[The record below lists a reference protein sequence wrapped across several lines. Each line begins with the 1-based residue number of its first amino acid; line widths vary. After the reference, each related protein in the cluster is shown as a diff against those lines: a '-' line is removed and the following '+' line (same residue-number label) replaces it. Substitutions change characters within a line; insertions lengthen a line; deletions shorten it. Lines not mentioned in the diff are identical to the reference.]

1 LPAAEDHSVAAD
13 FQDHCGSPAQW
24 LKRAMA
30 ALLVSAAVTVAVPEP
45 PARAETI
52 TIGLVGAVSATHWP
66 IYVGLKQ
73 GYYAAQDIQLATVFT
88 LSSNA
93 LVQQLAA
100 GSLDAAL
107 STGIVDPVYAIDRG
121 APIAVLRLEM
131 VSPPYALLAKPA
143 FGSIKELKGKTIMV
157 DGPKGITRLY
167 VERMLAANGMK
178 PTEVE
183 TLFAGATS
191 ARFSALLAGAIDA
204 TILLPPFNFFAESA
218 GFKTLGLSV
227 DYTPELPFTGAVV
240 NRNWAT
246 THRATL
252 DRLIAVHNQSMAWFL
267 DSRNRDAAIALM
279 VEATR
284 QRPEDVA
291 KAYDFLQGRNFFD
304 ASGRVSRAKMNAM
317 LAALWELGDITPQL
331 NVDRL
336 ILPGVT
342 QLSD

>member
-1 LPAAEDHSVAAD
+1 MTKWLARALAISLLAAAAAPA
-13 FQDHCGSPAQW
+13 
-24 LKRAMA
+24 
-30 ALLVSAAVTVAVPEP
+30 P

-73 GYYAAQDIQLATVFT
+73 GYYAAKDIQLATVFT

-93 LVQQLAA
+93 LVQQLAG

-107 STGIVDPVYAIDRG
+107 STGIVDPVYAIDKG

-131 VSPPYALLAKPA
+131 VSPPYALLAKPGIA
-143 FGSIKELKGKTIMV
+143 SIKDLKGKTIMV

-167 VERMLAANGMK
+167 VERMLAANGIK
-178 PTEVE
+178 PGETE

-191 ARFSALLAGAIDA
+191 ARFSALVAGAIDA

-218 GFKTLGLSV
+218 GFRNLGLSV

-240 NRNWAT
+240 NRGWAAA
-246 THRATL
+246 HRATL
-252 DRLIAVHNQSMAWFL
+252 DRLLAVHNQSMAWFL
-267 DSRNRDAAIALM
+267 DTRNREPAIGLM
-279 VEATR
+279 VEATH
-284 QRPEDVA
+284 QKPEDIA

-304 ASGRVSRAKMNAM
+304 AGGKVSRARMNAM
-317 LAALWELGDITPQL
+317 LAALRELGDISPGL
-331 NVDRL
+331 DVDRL
-336 ILPGVT
+336 VLPGVT
-342 QLSD
+342 QVTE

>member
-1 LPAAEDHSVAAD
+1 MERGMIRMP
-13 FQDHCGSPAQW
+13 QW
-24 LKRAMA
+24 LKRALS
-30 ALLVSAAVTVAVPEP
+30 ALLVCVPVTLAP
-45 PARAETI
+45 PAQAETI

-66 IYVGLKQ
+66 IYVGLSQ
-73 GYYAAQDIQLATVFT
+73 GYYAAQDIKLATVFT

-107 STGIVDPVYAIDRG
+107 STGIVDPIYAIDKG
-121 APIAVLRLEM
+121 APIAILRLEM

-143 FGSIKELKGKTIMV
+143 IASIKELKGKTIMV

-167 VERMLAANGMK
+167 VERMLAANGIR
-178 PTEVE
+178 PGETE
-183 TLFAGATS
+183 TLFAGATA
-191 ARFSALLAGAIDA
+191 ARFSALVAGAIDA
-204 TILLPPFNFFAESA
+204 TILLPPFNFFAESS
-218 GFKTLGLSV
+218 GFRTLGLSV

-240 NRNWAT
+240 NRNWAM

-267 DSRNRDAAIALM
+267 DLRNREQAIALM

-284 QRPEDVA
+284 QKPDDVA
-291 KAYDFLQGRNFFD
+291 KAYDFLQNKKFFD
-304 ASGRVSRAKMNAM
+304 ASGKVSRTKMNAM
-317 LAALWELGDITPQL
+317 LAALRELGDISPEL

-336 ILPGVT
+336 LLPGVT
-342 QLSD
+342 QVTD

>member
-1 LPAAEDHSVAAD
+1 MGMPR
-13 FQDHCGSPAQW
+13 W
-24 LKRAMA
+24 LERALA
-30 ALLVSAAVTVAVPEP
+30 ALLVAACVGAAPS
-45 PARAETI
+45 ARAETI

-73 GYYAAQDIQLATVFT
+73 GYYAAQDIKLATVFT

-107 STGIVDPVYAIDRG
+107 STGIVDPIYAIDKG
-121 APIAVLRLEM
+121 AAIAVLRLEM

-143 FGSIKELKGKTIMV
+143 IASIKELKGKTVMV

-167 VERMLAANGMK
+167 VERMLAKNGIR
-178 PTEVE
+178 PGELQ
-183 TLFAGATS
+183 TLFAGATA
-191 ARFSALLAGAIDA
+191 ARFSALQAGAIDA

-218 GFKTLGLSV
+218 GFRTIGLSV

-240 NRNWAT
+240 NRNWAMA
-246 THRATL
+246 HRAAL

-267 DSRNRDAAIALM
+267 DTRNREQAIAIM

-284 QRPEDVA
+284 QKPEDVA

-304 ASGRVSRAKMNAM
+304 ASGKVSRAKMNAI
-317 LAALWELGDITPQL
+317 LAALRELGDISPDL
-331 NVDRL
+331 DVDRL
-336 ILPGVT
+336 LLPGVT
-342 QLSD
+342 QVTD

>member
-1 LPAAEDHSVAAD
+1 MATHFE
-13 FQDHCGSPAQW
+13 
-24 LKRAMA
+24 RALT
-30 ALLVSAAVTVAVPEP
+30 ALLVAAAAPLAPTAQ
-45 PARAETI
+45 AETI

-73 GYYAAQDIQLATVFT
+73 GYYAAEDIKLATVFT

-107 STGIVDPVYAIDRG
+107 STGIVDPIYAIDKG

-143 FGSIKELKGKTIMV
+143 IAGIKELKGKTVMA

-167 VERMLAANGMK
+167 VERMLKANGVK
-178 PTEVE
+178 PGEVE

-191 ARFSALLAGAIDA
+191 ARFSALMAGAIDA

-218 GFKTLGLSV
+218 GFRTLGLSV

-240 NRNWAT
+240 NRNWAMM
-246 THRATL
+246 HRATL

-267 DSRNRDAAIALM
+267 DVRNREEAIALM

-284 QRPEDVA
+284 QKPDDVA
-291 KAYDFLQGRNFFD
+291 KAYDFLQGKNFFD
-304 ASGRVSRAKMNAM
+304 ASGKVSRTKMNAM
-317 LAALWELGDITPQL
+317 LAALRELGDVSPEL

-336 ILPGVT
+336 LLPGVT
-342 QLSD
+342 QVTD

>member
-1 LPAAEDHSVAAD
+1 VELDHPMTSMPA
-13 FQDHCGSPAQW
+13 W
-24 LKRAMA
+24 LERALS
-30 ALLVSAAVTVAVPEP
+30 ALLICFAVVLPP

-73 GYYAAQDIQLATVFT
+73 GYYAAQDIKLATVFT

-107 STGIVDPVYAIDRG
+107 STGIVDPIYAIDKG
-121 APIAVLRLEM
+121 APIAILRLEM

-143 FGSIKELKGKTIMV
+143 IASIKELKGKSVMV

-167 VERMLAANGMK
+167 VERMLAANGLRMA
-178 PTEVE
+178 EIE
-183 TLFAGATS
+183 TLFAGATA

-204 TILLPPFNFFAESA
+204 TVLLPPFNFFAESA
-218 GFKTLGLSV
+218 GFRILGLSV

-240 NRNWAT
+240 NRNWAM

-267 DSRNRDAAIALM
+267 DQRNREQAIALM

-284 QRPEDVA
+284 QKPDDVA
-291 KAYDFLQGRNFFD
+291 KAYDFLQAKNFFD
-304 ASGRVSRAKMNAM
+304 AGGKVSRTRMNAM
-317 LAALWELGDITPQL
+317 LAALRELGDISGEL

-336 ILPGVT
+336 LLPGVT
-342 QLSD
+342 QVME

>member
-1 LPAAEDHSVAAD
+1 ML
-13 FQDHCGSPAQW
+13 QW
-24 LKRAMA
+24 LERALT
-30 ALLVSAAVTVAVPEP
+30 ALLVAAAAALAP
-45 PARAETI
+45 PAQAETI

-73 GYYAAQDIQLATVFT
+73 GYYAAQDIKLATVFT

-93 LVQQLAA
+93 LVQELAA

-107 STGIVDPVYAIDRG
+107 STGIVDPIYAIDKG

-143 FGSIKELKGKTIMV
+143 IASIKELKGKTIMV

-167 VERMLAANGMK
+167 AERMLTANGIK
-178 PTEVE
+178 PVE
-183 TLFAGATS
+183 TQTLFAGATA
-191 ARFSALLAGAIDA
+191 ARFSALMAGAIDA

-218 GFKTLGLSV
+218 GFRTLGLSV

-240 NRNWAT
+240 NRNWAM

-267 DSRNRDAAIALM
+267 DGRNREQAIALM

-284 QRPEDVA
+284 QKPEDVA
-291 KAYDFLQGRNFFD
+291 KAYDFLQGKNFFD
-304 ASGRVSRAKMNAM
+304 ASGKVSRTKMNAM
-317 LAALWELGDITPQL
+317 LAALRELGDISPEL

-342 QLSD
+342 QMTD

>member
-1 LPAAEDHSVAAD
+1 MNMPQWLERALPALLLAGAAALAP
-13 FQDHCGSPAQW
+13 PAQ
-24 LKRAMA
+24 
-30 ALLVSAAVTVAVPEP
+30 
-45 PARAETI
+45 AETI

-73 GYYAAQDIQLATVFT
+73 GYYAAQDIKLATVFT

-107 STGIVDPVYAIDRG
+107 STGLVDPIYAIDKG
-121 APIAVLRLEM
+121 APIALLRVEM

-143 FGSIKELKGKTIMV
+143 IASIKELKGKTVMV

-167 VERMLAANGMK
+167 VERMLAANGIK
-178 PTEVE
+178 LSETE
-183 TLFAGATS
+183 TLFAGATA

-218 GFKTLGLSV
+218 GFRTLGLSV

-240 NRNWAT
+240 NRNWAM

-267 DSRNRDAAIALM
+267 DQRNREQAIALM

-284 QRPEDVA
+284 QKPEDVA
-291 KAYDFLQGRNFFD
+291 KAYDFLQAKNFFD
-304 ASGRVSRAKMNAM
+304 AGGKVSRTRMNAM
-317 LAALWELGDITPQL
+317 LAALRELGDISGEL

-336 ILPGVT
+336 LLPGVT
-342 QLSD
+342 QVTE

>member
-1 LPAAEDHSVAAD
+1 MGMRRSLECTFS
-13 FQDHCGSPAQW
+13 
-24 LKRAMA
+24 M
-30 ALLVSAAVTVAVPEP
+30 LLLAGAVTLGP

-73 GYYAAQDIQLATVFT
+73 GYYAAQDIKLATVFT

-107 STGIVDPVYAIDRG
+107 STGIVDPIYAIDKG
-121 APIAVLRLEM
+121 APIAILRLEM
-131 VSPPYALLAKPA
+131 VSPPYALLAKPGIA
-143 FGSIKELKGKTIMV
+143 TIKELKGKTIMV

-167 VERMLAANGMK
+167 VERMLAANGIQLGE
-178 PTEVE
+178 TQ

-191 ARFSALLAGAIDA
+191 ARFSALMAGAIDA

-218 GFKTLGLSV
+218 GFRNLGLSV

-240 NRNWAT
+240 NRNWAAA
-246 THRATL
+246 HRATL
-252 DRLIAVHNQSMAWFL
+252 DRLLAVHNQSMAWFL
-267 DSRNRDAAIALM
+267 DPRNREPAIALM

-284 QRPEDVA
+284 QKPEDVA

-304 ASGRVSRAKMNAM
+304 AGGKVSRMKMNAM
-317 LAALWELGDITPQL
+317 LAALRELGDISPAL
-331 NVDRL
+331 DVDRML
-336 ILPGVT
+336 LPGVT
-342 QLSD
+342 QVTE

>member
-1 LPAAEDHSVAAD
+1 MGMPRGLQRALSVLLVAAAAALAP
-13 FQDHCGSPAQW
+13 PAQ
-24 LKRAMA
+24 
-30 ALLVSAAVTVAVPEP
+30 
-45 PARAETI
+45 AETI

-73 GYYAAQDIQLATVFT
+73 GFYAAQDIKLATVFT

-107 STGIVDPVYAIDRG
+107 STGIVDPIYAIDKG

-143 FGSIKELKGKTIMV
+143 IASIEELKGKTVMV

-167 VERMLAANGMK
+167 VERMLAAHGIK
-178 PTEVE
+178 PGEVE

-191 ARFSALLAGAIDA
+191 ARFAALSAGAIDA

-218 GFKTLGLSV
+218 GFRTLGLSV

-240 NRNWAT
+240 NRNWAM

-267 DSRNRDAAIALM
+267 DVRNRTAAIALM

-284 QRPEDVA
+284 QKPEDIA

-304 ASGRVSRAKMNAM
+304 ASGKVSRTKMNAM
-317 LAALWELGDITPQL
+317 LAALRELGDISGEL

-336 ILPGVT
+336 LLPGVT
-342 QLSD
+342 QVTD

>member
-1 LPAAEDHSVAAD
+1 MGMSRWLERALAGVLVAA
-13 FQDHCGSPAQW
+13 CVGPA
-24 LKRAMA
+24 
-30 ALLVSAAVTVAVPEP
+30 P

-73 GYYAAQDIQLATVFT
+73 GYYAAQDIKLATVFT

-107 STGIVDPVYAIDRG
+107 STGIVDPIYAIDKG

-143 FGSIKELKGKTIMV
+143 IASIKELKGKTVMV

-167 VERMLAANGMK
+167 VERMLAKNGIR
-178 PTEVE
+178 PGELQ
-183 TLFAGATS
+183 TLFAGATA
-191 ARFSALLAGAIDA
+191 ARFSALVAGAIDA

-218 GFKTLGLSV
+218 GFRTLGLSV

-240 NRNWAT
+240 NRNWAMA
-246 THRATL
+246 HRATL

-267 DSRNRDAAIALM
+267 DTRNREQAIALM

-284 QRPEDVA
+284 QKPEDVA

-304 ASGRVSRAKMNAM
+304 AGGKVSRAKMNAI
-317 LAALWELGDITPQL
+317 LAALRELGDITPDL
-331 NVDRL
+331 DVDRL
-336 ILPGVT
+336 LLPGVT
-342 QLSD
+342 QVTD

>member
-1 LPAAEDHSVAAD
+1 ML
-13 FQDHCGSPAQW
+13 QW
-24 LKRAMA
+24 LENALT
-30 ALLVSAAVTVAVPEP
+30 ALLVAAAAALAP

-73 GYYAAQDIQLATVFT
+73 GYYAAQDIKLATVFT

-93 LVQQLAA
+93 LVQELAA

-107 STGIVDPVYAIDRG
+107 STGIVDPVYAIDKG

-143 FGSIKELKGKTIMV
+143 IASIKELKGKTIMV

-167 VERMLAANGMK
+167 AVRMLTANGIM
-178 PTEVE
+178 PGEMQ
-183 TLFAGATS
+183 TLFAGATA
-191 ARFSALLAGAIDA
+191 ARFSALMAGAIDA

-218 GFKTLGLSV
+218 GFRTLGLSV

-240 NRNWAT
+240 NRNWAM

-252 DRLIAVHNQSMAWFL
+252 ERLIAVHNQSMAWFL
-267 DSRNRDAAIALM
+267 DGRNREQAIALM

-284 QRPEDVA
+284 QKPEDVA
-291 KAYDFLQGRNFFD
+291 KAYDFLQGKNFFD
-304 ASGRVSRAKMNAM
+304 AGGKVSRTKMNAM
-317 LAALWELGDITPQL
+317 LAALRELGDISPEL

-342 QLSD
+342 QTTE

>member
-1 LPAAEDHSVAAD
+1 MLRRALCWMLAAVAAAAPMR
-13 FQDHCGSPAQW
+13 PAQ
-24 LKRAMA
+24 
-30 ALLVSAAVTVAVPEP
+30 
-45 PARAETI
+45 AETI

-73 GYYAAQDIQLATVFT
+73 GYYAAADLKLATVFT

-107 STGIVDPVYAIDRG
+107 STGIVDPVYAIDKG

-143 FGSIKELKGKTIMV
+143 ITSIKQLKGKSIMV

-167 VERMLAANGMK
+167 VERMLAANGIK
-178 PTEVE
+178 ASEVE
-183 TLFAGATS
+183 MLFAGATQ
-191 ARFSALLAGAIDA
+191 ARFAALQSGAVDA

-218 GFKTLGLSV
+218 GFRSIGLSV

-240 NRNWAT
+240 NRNWAAA
-246 THRATL
+246 HRATL

-267 DSRNRDAAIALM
+267 DPRNRDPAIALM
-279 VEATR
+279 VDATH
-284 QRPEDVA
+284 QKTEDIA
-291 KAYDFLQGRNFFD
+291 KAYDFLLGRKFFD
-304 ASGRVSRAKMNAM
+304 PSGKVSRARMNAM
-317 LAALWELGDITPQL
+317 LAALRELGDVTPGL
-331 NVDRL
+331 DIDRL
-336 ILPGVT
+336 LLPGVT
-342 QLSD
+342 QVTD

>member
-1 LPAAEDHSVAAD
+1 MRRRAVERARTWLLTAVIAAVLALPA
-13 FQDHCGSPAQW
+13 Q
-24 LKRAMA
+24 
-30 ALLVSAAVTVAVPEP
+30 
-45 PARAETI
+45 AETI

-73 GYYAAQDIQLATVFT
+73 GYYAAADLKLATVFT

-107 STGIVDPVYAIDRG
+107 STGIVDPVYAIDKG

-143 FGSIKELKGKTIMV
+143 IASIKELKGKTIMV

-167 VERMLAANGMK
+167 VERMLAAHGIK
-178 PTEVE
+178 SSEVE
-183 TLFAGATS
+183 TLFAGATA
-191 ARFSALLAGAIDA
+191 ARFSALQAGAIDA

-218 GFKTLGLSV
+218 GFRTLGLSV

-240 NRNWAT
+240 NRNWAMA
-246 THRATL
+246 HRAAL
-252 DRLIAVHNQSMAWFL
+252 DRLIAVHNRSMAWFL
-267 DSRNRDAAIALM
+267 DPANRAEAIALM

-284 QRPEDVA
+284 QKTEDVA
-291 KAYDFLQGRNFFD
+291 KAYDFLQARQFFD
-304 ASGRVSRAKMNAM
+304 ASGKVSRTRMNAM
-317 LAALWELGDITPQL
+317 LAALRELGDITPEL
-331 NVDRL
+331 DVDRL
-336 ILPGVT
+336 LLPGVT
-342 QLSD
+342 QVAD

>member
-1 LPAAEDHSVAAD
+1 LPEQEDHCVATH
-13 FQDHCGSPAQW
+13 FE
-24 LKRAMA
+24 RALT
-30 ALLVSAAVTVAVPEP
+30 ALLVAAAAPLAPTAQ
-45 PARAETI
+45 AETI

-73 GYYAAQDIQLATVFT
+73 GYYAAEDIKLATVFT

-107 STGIVDPVYAIDRG
+107 STGIVDPIYAIDKG

-143 FGSIKELKGKTIMV
+143 IASIKELKGKTVMV

-167 VERMLAANGMK
+167 VERMLKANGIK
-178 PTEVE
+178 PGEVE

-191 ARFSALLAGAIDA
+191 ARFSALMAGAIDA

-218 GFKTLGLSV
+218 GFRTLGLSV

-240 NRNWAT
+240 NRNWAMM
-246 THRATL
+246 HRATL

-267 DSRNRDAAIALM
+267 DVRNREQAIALM
-279 VEATR
+279 VEGTR
-284 QRPEDVA
+284 QKPEDVA
-291 KAYDFLQGRNFFD
+291 KAYDFLQGKNFFD
-304 ASGRVSRAKMNAM
+304 ASGKVSRTKMNAM
-317 LAALWELGDITPQL
+317 LAALRELGDISGEL

-336 ILPGVT
+336 LLPGVT
-342 QLSD
+342 QVTD

>member
-1 LPAAEDHSVAAD
+1 MTN
-13 FQDHCGSPAQW
+13 W
-24 LKRAMA
+24 LARALT
-30 ALLVSAAVTVAVPEP
+30 ALLLAAAAAPAP
-45 PARAETI
+45 HARAETI

-73 GYYAAQDIQLATVFT
+73 GYYAARDIKLATVFT

-107 STGIVDPVYAIDRG
+107 STGIVDPVYAIDKG
-121 APIAVLRLEM
+121 APIAILRLEM
-131 VSPPYALLAKPA
+131 VSPPYALLAKPGIA
-143 FGSIKELKGKTIMV
+143 SIKELKGKTIMV

-167 VERMLAANGMK
+167 VERMLAANGIK
-178 PTEVE
+178 PGENQ

-218 GFKTLGLSV
+218 GFRSLGLSV

-240 NRNWAT
+240 NRGWAAA
-246 THRATL
+246 HRATL
-252 DRLIAVHNQSMAWFL
+252 DRLLAVHNQSMAWFL
-267 DSRNRDAAIALM
+267 DTRNREPAIALM
-279 VEATR
+279 VEATH
-284 QRPEDVA
+284 QKPEDVA

-304 ASGRVSRAKMNAM
+304 ADGKVSRAKMNAM
-317 LAALWELGDITPQL
+317 LAALRELGDISPGL
-331 NVDRL
+331 DVDRL
-336 ILPGVT
+336 LLPGVT
-342 QLSD
+342 QVTE

>member
-1 LPAAEDHSVAAD
+1 ML
-13 FQDHCGSPAQW
+13 QW
-24 LKRAMA
+24 LERALT
-30 ALLVSAAVTVAVPEP
+30 ALLVAAAAALAP
-45 PARAETI
+45 PAQAETI

-73 GYYAAQDIQLATVFT
+73 GYYAAQDIKLATVFT

-93 LVQQLAA
+93 LVQELAA

-107 STGIVDPVYAIDRG
+107 STGIVDPIYAIDKG

-143 FGSIKELKGKTIMV
+143 IASIKELKGKTIMV

-167 VERMLAANGMK
+167 AERMLTANGIK
-178 PTEVE
+178 PRE
-183 TLFAGATS
+183 TQALFAGATA
-191 ARFSALLAGAIDA
+191 ARFSALMAGAIDA

-218 GFKTLGLSV
+218 GFRTLGLSV

-240 NRNWAT
+240 NRNWAM

-267 DSRNRDAAIALM
+267 DGRNREQAIALM

-284 QRPEDVA
+284 QKPEDVA
-291 KAYDFLQGRNFFD
+291 KAYDFLQGKNFFD
-304 ASGRVSRAKMNAM
+304 ASGKVSRTKMNAM
-317 LAALWELGDITPQL
+317 LAALRELGDISPEL

-342 QLSD
+342 QMTD